1 MLAEPGY
8 LKVADVNL
16 ARKNGVEETF
26 EEGADQAAKAGD
38 DARNQENSGEA
49 EAQSPKVDRTVLL
62 QMLADLKKNDIL
74 TLVDLN
80 IKEGETSPPKRYTSG
95 SIILAMENAG
105 QLIEDEELRAQIKG
119 CLLYTSTMSCF
130 RRKRIRRK
138 CRKA

>member
-1 MLAEPGY
+1 MYQVICRRFLSIFYPAAIYQKYSLELERMKEHFFASFKVLAEPGY

-62 QMLADLKKNDIL
+62 QMLADLKKMI
-74 TLVDLN
+74 
-80 IKEGETSPPKRYTSG
+80 Y
-95 SIILAMENAG
+95 
-105 QLIEDEELRAQIKG
+105 
-119 CLLYTSTMSCF
+119 LLLW
-130 RRKRIRRK
+130 I
-138 CRKA
+138 